1 VHTGGATHGA
11 ATNAATGQAPPKL
24 PQNAAAHKEH
34 AELCI
39 LCQVAR
45 DQKTVTVLN
54 IPEYPGTTMEGR
66 VKLRVVPREVPNFLG
81 MMRNQWSE
89 MLTPE

>member
-1 VHTGGATHGA
+1 MGRQRTQQPGS
-11 ATNAATGQAPPKL
+11 APPKL

-45 DQKTVTVLN
+45 DQNTVTVLNIENGDCPALLCILCQVARDQKTVTVLN
-54 IPEYPGTTMEGR
+54 IR
-66 VKLRVVPREVPNFLG
+66 
-81 MMRNQWSE
+81 
-89 MLTPE
+89 